1 MKGKLS
7 LLLSALLLISL
18 LVSCASESKGDNTVV
33 TTTAAQVTEET
44 EATTTKI
51 DPGLPDD
58 IRYDGYEFRVLTKG
72 LTNVHWKSFDIAA
85 TEINGEPLND
95 AVYSRNLSISEK
107 YGVTVVDIP
116 GNYNDLQGQARK
128 AIAAGDDMYDMLCFQ
143 PTSLIADGYLVNL
156 FEIPYLNLEQPYY
169 DQNCVES
176 FAIGGKL
183 FCVTGDMLT
192 MDNNATW
199 CVQFN
204 KKIVEDFNFG
214 ETYGKSMYD
223 LVNDGQWTLDVLYDT
238 IKIVTEDLNG
248 DGVMKE
254 LVDRWGMQT
263 EGYNFYSMLVG
274 AGERIAVTDSDG
286 YPVITLDGERIVS
299 ALEKIVEIQRDK
311 LHVLDAGM
319 PQGYADV
326 WGEVM
331 DTNFQ
336 QGLVLYNMA
345 GLNRVTLFRSMEV
358 DFGILPIPKYDDA
371 QVGYFNPVSLGCAN
385 FITIPMTSTDLER
398 TGIIIEALSC
408 ESKYTLLPAYYDI
421 TLKTKAS
428 RDEESSAMLDL
439 IFATTVFDIGAF
451 FNWGNAQGIITGLTD
466 AGTFTSKLASS
477 EKATNAAMEKTMTA
491 IENLES
497 VY

>member
-1 MKGKLS
+1 MKRTALI
-7 LLLSALLLISL
+7 LLSVLLFTTLFM
-18 LVSCASESKGDNTVV
+18 SCASESSGDNSAV
-33 TTTAAQVTEET
+33 TTTAAEITEDVVTT
-44 EATTTKI
+44 EAKI

-85 TEINGEPLND
+85 EEISGEPLND
-95 AVYSRNLSISEK
+95 AVYARNLSLNEK
-107 YGVTVVDIP
+107 YGVKVIDIP
-116 GNYNDLQGQARK
+116 GNYADLQGQARK

-143 PTSLIADGYLVNL
+143 PTSLIADGYLVDL
-156 FEIPYLNLEQPYY
+156 YDIPYMNLEQPYY
-169 DQNCVES
+169 DQNCVNS

-204 KKIVEDFNFG
+204 KKIVEDFNFA
-214 ETYGKSMYD
+214 ETYGKSMYG
-223 LVNDGQWTLDVLYDT
+223 LVDDGQWTLDVLYDT
-238 IKIVTEDLNG
+238 IKIVAQDLNG

-274 AGERIAVTDSDG
+274 AGERIAVTDNDG
-286 YPVITLDGERIVS
+286 YPVMTLDGERIVS
-299 ALEKIVEIQRDK
+299 VLEKVVEIQRDK
-311 LHVLDAGM
+311 LTVMDAGM

-331 DTNFQ
+331 DVNFQ
-336 QGLVLYNMA
+336 VGLVLYNMA

-358 DFGILPIPKYDDA
+358 DFGILPIPKYDEA
-371 QVGYFNPVSLGCAN
+371 QNGYYNPVSLGCAN
-385 FITIPMTSTDLER
+385 FICIPMTSSNLER

-439 IFATTVFDIGAF
+439 IFETTVFDIGAF

-466 AGTFTSKLASS
+466 AGTFTSKLASA
-477 EKATNAAMEKTMTA
+477 EKTTVAAMEKTMKA
-491 IENLES
+491 IEELDS
-497 VY
+497 AY

>member
-1 MKGKLS
+1 MKSKLS
-7 LLLSALLLISL
+7 LILSAVLLISL
-18 LVSCASESKGDNTVV
+18 LVSCAAESAGDNTVV
-33 TTTAAQVTEET
+33 TTTAAETTEEIETT
-44 EATTTKI
+44 EARI
-51 DPGLPDD
+51 DPGLPGD
-58 IRYDGYEFRVLTKG
+58 IKYENYEFRVLTKG

-85 TEINGEPLND
+85 EEISGEPLND
-95 AVYSRNLSISEK
+95 AVYSRNLSLTEK

-116 GNYNDLQGQARK
+116 GNYADLPGQARK

-143 PTSLIADGYLVNL
+143 PTSLIADGYLVDL
-156 FEIPYLNLEQPYY
+156 YEIPYLNLEQPYY

-204 KKIVEDFNFG
+204 KKIVEDFNFQG
-214 ETYGKSMYD
+214 TYGKSMYD
-223 LVNDGQWTLDVLYDT
+223 LVNDCQWTVDVLYDT
-238 IKIVTEDLNG
+238 IKMVSEDLNG

-274 AGERIAVTDSDG
+274 AGEQIAVTDNTG
-286 YPVITLDGERIVS
+286 YPTITLDGERIVGV
-299 ALEKIVEIQRDK
+299 LEKVVEIQRDK
-311 LHVLDAGM
+311 IRVLDAGM
-319 PQGYADV
+319 PTGYADV

-331 DTNFQ
+331 DVNFQ
-336 QGLVLYNMA
+336 VGLVLYNMA

-358 DFGILPIPKYDDA
+358 DFGILPIPKYDEA
-371 QVGYFNPVSLGCAN
+371 QNGYFNPVSLGCAN
-385 FITIPMTSTDLER
+385 YIAIPMTSTDLER

-451 FNWGNAQGIITGLTD
+451 FNWGNAQGIITGLID
-466 AGTFTSKLASS
+466 AGTFASKLASA
-477 EKATNAAMEKTMTA
+477 EKAIAAAVEKTMTA
-491 IENLES
+491 IENLE
-497 VY
+497 